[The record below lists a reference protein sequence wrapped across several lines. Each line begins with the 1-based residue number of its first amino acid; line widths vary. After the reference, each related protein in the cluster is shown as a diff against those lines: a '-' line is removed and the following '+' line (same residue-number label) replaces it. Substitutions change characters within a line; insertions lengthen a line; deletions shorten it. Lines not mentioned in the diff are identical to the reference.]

1 MLISG
6 EEKLARLR
14 DGRVVYVG
22 GERIDDVTRHPA
34 FREGARTIGALYD
47 LKADPARR

>member
-1 MLISG
+1 MLRSG
-6 EEKLARLR
+6 KEHLESLR

-34 FREGARTIGALYD
+34 FAAGLDGSLIMFHGGDGARRY
-47 LKADPARR
+47 